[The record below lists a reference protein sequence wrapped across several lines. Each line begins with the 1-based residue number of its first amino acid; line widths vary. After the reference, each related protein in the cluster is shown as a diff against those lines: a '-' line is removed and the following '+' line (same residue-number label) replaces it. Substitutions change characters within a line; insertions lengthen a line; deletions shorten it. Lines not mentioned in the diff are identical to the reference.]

1 VIPFPLFLFPSSL
14 NSILENDNLR
24 NEYATLFSHV
34 EKDIPWARIALQAS
48 PEAINLWIGNSRSV
62 TALHKDNY
70 ENVYVQIIGEK
81 HFCLLP
87 PVAYA
92 CVAEREL
99 RPASYV
105 SLDFSTYIHSTCLP
119 SSFKLLICHRYR
131 LLMVM
136 AQRMTNLRYAYHR

>member
-1 VIPFPLFLFPSSL
+1 M
-14 NSILENDNLR
+14 
-24 NEYATLFSHV
+24 
-34 EKDIPWARIALQAS
+34 
-48 PEAINLWIGNSRSV
+48 
-62 TALHKDNY
+62 
-70 ENVYVQIIGEK
+70 GEK

-92 CVAEREL
+92 CVAEQEL

-105 SLDFSTYIHSTCLP
+105 SLD
-119 SSFKLLICHRYR
+119 SSYLYFLYMSSEFFTFRTWHEYR

>member
-24 NEYATLFSHV
+24 NEYAALFSHV

-105 SLDFSTYIHSTCLP
+105 SLDSSYLYFLHMFSEFHTLNMS
-119 SSFKLLICHRYR
+119 
-131 LLMVM
+131 
-136 AQRMTNLRYAYHR
+136 